1 MSDSTQQLGDQPEP
15 SPGAKA
21 AGEAAPPSRRGP
33 AGHSRTPAGRH
44 SPATSTSS
52 SVALAQRDDYLALA
66 QRTQADF
73 ENFRKRVARDAAAAQ
88 ERGVAG
94 LAKEL
99 LPALDNLDRALEAAD
114 EGDPLLQGVKLAREE
129 LAAGLARVGVESFCP
144 TGEPFDPEVHEAVAT
159 APQEPGGSESGTVV
173 EVYQLGYRLGSSV
186 HQAGAR
192 GRGGIARENRW
203 QPVPT
208 TTRRSGSTRRRAR
221 RRSRR
226 PTANSRA
233 STTRTATRT
242 TRAPRRA
249 SRRSRR
255 RTTCSATPRSA
266 ASTTAERGQFTAGA
280 GPGGGFGGFGN
291 FDFDA
296 ASMGDILSNLFGGSA
311 SGRRVRTKP
320 RAEKGT
326 DLEAQVSITF
336 DQAIAGAQVPLQVPM
351 RSGCTACRG
360 TGAKSGTTPSVCPRC
375 EGRGIET
382 QGQGMFSIS
391 QPCSQCG
398 GAGTVIEDPC
408 PVCGGTGAVRTVK
421 RLRVN
426 IPAGVKDGSRIRI
439 AGKGEP
445 GRNGGPAGDLYL
457 ITHVSPSSL
466 FTRKGDNLEVEV
478 PLTIP
483 EAISG
488 AEVKVPTLNGTKTL
502 RVKPG
507 TAHGTVQRLRGE
519 GPPKLGSKPPSKA
532 TSTTAS

>member
-1 MSDSTQQLGDQPEP
+1 MATRPDYYKTLGVDK
-15 SPGAKA
+15 KA
-21 AGEAAPPSRRGP
+21 SAEEIKKAYR
-33 AGHSRTPAGRH
+33 
-44 SPATSTSS
+44 
-52 SVALAQRDDYLALA
+52 
-66 QRTQADF
+66 
-73 ENFRKRVARDAAAAQ
+73 
-88 ERGVAG
+88 
-94 LAKEL
+94 
-99 LPALDNLDRALEAAD
+99 
-114 EGDPLLQGVKLAREE
+114 KLARQYHPDRNPDDKS
-129 LAAGLARVGVESFCP
+129 AESRFKEISQAHDVL
-144 TGEPFDPEVHEAVAT
+144 GDPEKRR
-159 APQEPGGSESGTVV
+159 QYDSGT
-173 EVYQLGYRLGSSV
+173 
-186 HQAGAR
+186 
-192 GRGGIARENRW
+192 
-203 QPVPT
+203 
-208 TTRRSGSTRRRAR
+208 
-221 RRSRR
+221 
-226 PTANSRA
+226 
-233 STTRTATRT
+233 
-242 TRAPRRA
+242 
-249 SRRSRR
+249 
-255 RTTCSATPRSA
+255 
-266 ASTTAERGQFTAGA
+266 GQFTAGA

-320 RAEKGT
+320 RAEKGS

-408 PVCGGTGAVRTVK
+408 PVCGGTGSVRTVK

-426 IPAGVKDGSRIRI
+426 IPSGVKDGSRIRI

-445 GRNGGPAGDLYL
+445 GRSGGPPGDLYL
-457 ITHVSPSSL
+457 ITHVSPSAI
-466 FTRKGDNLEVEV
+466 FTRKGENLEVEV

-483 EAISG
+483 EALSG

-519 GPPKLGSKPPSKA
+519 GPPKLGSKPPSKGDIHYRFVIDVPENLSEEQQKA
-532 TSTTAS
+532 VDELSRAMGSDPRKGLFPNGDAPRDAASTGSKAGEG